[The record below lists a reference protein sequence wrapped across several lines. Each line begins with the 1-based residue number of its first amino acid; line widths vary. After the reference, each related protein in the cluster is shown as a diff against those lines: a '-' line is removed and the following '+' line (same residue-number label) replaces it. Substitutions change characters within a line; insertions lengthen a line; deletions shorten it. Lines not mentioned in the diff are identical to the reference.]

1 MPKFKKSSEFAYI
14 KIVTSMNF
22 DDCPGEIKIN
32 LIEELLIDNVEA
44 NESSIRVLFKNL
56 ESGLTIKCY

>member
-1 MPKFKKSSEFAYI
+1 
-14 KIVTSMNF
+14 MNF